1 MKKNAKRGVGRP
13 MAEISIP
20 NRKFTFADL
29 VEANTHVTPLTLR
42 KFLAR
47 DVDAGRKSLVVRVKD
62 ENREPN
68 SKHGLGRKTF
78 VYVKRSKLGGAKK
91 SNVTV
96 NVGTA
101 ASKSKKVS
109 TPSYADT
116 KAALLG
122 TPATALKITP
132 DPIAPATTAP
142 AAPELAPA

>member
-29 VEANTHVTPLTLR
+29 MEANTHVTPLTLR

-47 DVDAGRKSLVVRVKD
+47 DVDEGRKSLVVRIKE

-78 VYVKRSKLGGAKK
+78 VYVKRSKLDGAKK
-91 SNVTV
+91 SAVSV

-101 ASKSKKVS
+101 ASKAKSAK
-109 TPSYADT
+109 PSYADT

-122 TPATALKITP
+122 TPATVVKITP
-132 DPIAPATTAP
+132 APAPVAP
-142 AAPELAPA
+142 APVAPELAPA